1 MRLCFIK
8 IHTYSSFNLLFSFSS
23 SYRFLSFT
31 EWHWT
36 VKSVYL
42 KMNYDVKL
50 PVCWPQISSSMC
62 VVKLV
67 VQLFR
72 CRWWVYKHN
81 LCRLF
86 RDFSQRSVFGYYYE
100 VNWLFTTHLLR
111 TAQSKHKTMAL
122 WIYCGGMC
130 LLRLLECA
138 GFDVIRRLEH
148 NIFQVGSDRLS
159 SKTSVILIH

>member
-72 CRWWVYKHN
+72 FWWWVYKHN
-81 LCRLF
+81 LCRLE
-86 RDFSQRSVFGYYYE
+86 SVSWF
-100 VNWLFTTHLLR
+100 
-111 TAQSKHKTMAL
+111 QSKVCVWLLL
-122 WIYCGGMC
+122 WSQLIIHHAFTVETQNYGFVDLLWRHVFASSTGMC
-130 LLRLLECA
+130 WVWC
-138 GFDVIRRLEH
+138 H
-148 NIFQVGSDRLS
+148 Q
-159 SKTSVILIH
+159 KTGAQHFTGRFRQTFIQD